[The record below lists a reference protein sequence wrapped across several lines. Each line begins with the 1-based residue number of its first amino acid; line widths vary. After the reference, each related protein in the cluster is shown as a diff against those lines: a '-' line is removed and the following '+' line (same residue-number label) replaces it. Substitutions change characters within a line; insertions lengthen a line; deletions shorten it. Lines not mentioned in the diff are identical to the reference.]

1 MHPKAVL
8 AALALVGLAAVA
20 TPALADF
27 SGCESAYV
35 EREPHEK
42 IRLYNICLTKGG
54 IQRAD
59 IAGGLNNR
67 GVAFLDIGETDKAM
81 ADFTLSIEYNPDGG
95 WPYLNRGKIYE
106 SRRDWAKALA
116 DYESANRTAF
126 TGEIRA
132 AALNAEAWLLA
143 TCPDPAVRNG
153 AKAVQLAQQ
162 AVKRDANP
170 RLRDTLAAA
179 YAETGKFEDA
189 VREETDAIERAKAKN
204 LEMPGADARLH
215 LFQAGQAFHRT

>member
-1 MHPKAVL
+1 
-8 AALALVGLAAVA
+8 
-20 TPALADF
+20 
-27 SGCESAYV
+27 
-35 EREPHEK
+35 
-42 IRLYNICLTKGG
+42 
-54 IQRAD
+54 
-59 IAGGLNNR
+59 
-67 GVAFLDIGETDKAM
+67 M

-106 SRRDWAKALA
+106 SRREWAKALA

-126 TGEIRA
+126 TAEIRA

-143 TCPDPAVRNG
+143 TCPDQAVRNG
-153 AKAVQLAQQ
+153 AKAVELAQQ

-204 LEMPGADARLH
+204 VEMPGADARLR